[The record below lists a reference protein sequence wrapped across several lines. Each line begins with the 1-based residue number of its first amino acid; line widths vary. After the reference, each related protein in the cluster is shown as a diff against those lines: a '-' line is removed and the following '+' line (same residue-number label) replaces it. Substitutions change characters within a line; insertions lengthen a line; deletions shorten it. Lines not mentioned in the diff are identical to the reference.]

1 MKTKLSRF
9 SFFLFGII
17 IVSYI
22 TIRFVLFDKHG
33 MKEFPD
39 TLALI
44 SGALT
49 ALFIL
54 NSKHVS
60 SILSSIGY
68 IISFLI
74 GLKHHTS
81 CIDVITGNKDNLWL
95 IWLISYAIIIGIG
108 FIIDSIM
115 FHAKQKKRESK

>member
-39 TLALI
+39 TLALV
-44 SGALT
+44 SGALS

-54 NSKHVS
+54 CNKHVS
-60 SILSSIGY
+60 SILSSFGY
-68 IISFLI
+68 FVSFMI
-74 GLKHHTS
+74 GLKYHKTY
-81 CIDVITGNKDNLWL
+81 IDVITGNNDNLWL
-95 IWLISYAIIIGIG
+95 IWLISYAIIIGVG
-108 FIIDSIM
+108 FIIDEIM
-115 FHAKQKKRESK
+115 FHVKHKKVK